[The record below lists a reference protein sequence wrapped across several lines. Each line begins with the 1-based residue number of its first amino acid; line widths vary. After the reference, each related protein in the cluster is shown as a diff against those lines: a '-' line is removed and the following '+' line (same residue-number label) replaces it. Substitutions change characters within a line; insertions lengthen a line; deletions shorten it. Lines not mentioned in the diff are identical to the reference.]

1 MYRLYE
7 YKSNVQLA
15 RKLKPFIARNSLS
28 FTKKQK
34 QKKTCKHKIIEFQH

>member
-15 RKLKPFIARNSLS
+15 RKFKPFIARNSLS

-34 QKKTCKHKIIEFQH
+34 KKTKLVNTK